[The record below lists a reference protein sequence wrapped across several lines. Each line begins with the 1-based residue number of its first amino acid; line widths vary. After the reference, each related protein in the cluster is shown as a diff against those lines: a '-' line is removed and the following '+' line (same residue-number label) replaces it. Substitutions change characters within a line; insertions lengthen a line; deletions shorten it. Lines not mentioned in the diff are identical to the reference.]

1 LLAASSAIY
10 FYHVPG
16 DANYDIVSTFELWH
30 EPSSLPSPWTWME
43 QDDVSD
49 AASCA
54 EQVENLPEE
63 PYRSETCRLSNHS
76 TAVEPCP
83 LLPGKTT
90 DNDTYVHNQGLAP
103 AVYPTSLKTVDCVYL
118 DANLRQTFTHGSRV
132 FFPKK
137 PGTFVAHF
145 LQPVAD
151 QVALYHNVITRPLRC
166 ELRTLYQSFAKT
178 IFDSRPSH
186 GSQYASQNGETS
198 ETAWTAWQT
207 GTRHSFVPEDH
218 VRSTALPKEGCNVG
232 HQDKKT
238 KRKRT
243 WSFDTEPS
251 LEATVPSDGS
261 MESGEFDDGSTNP
274 DAPTDVS
281 VVGEGFISELRRKGL
296 ATDRARNLIL

>member
-1 LLAASSAIY
+1 
-10 FYHVPG
+10 
-16 DANYDIVSTFELWH
+16 
-30 EPSSLPSPWTWME
+30 ME
-43 QDDVSD
+43 QDDVFD
-49 AASCA
+49 AASRA
-54 EQVENLPEE
+54 EQIEHSPEE
-63 PYRSETCRLSNHS
+63 PSCSETCRLSNHS

-103 AVYPTSLKTVDCVYL
+103 AVYPTSLNTVDCVYL
-118 DANLRQTFTHGSRV
+118 DANLRHTFTHGSWF

-166 ELRTLYQSFAKT
+166 ELRALCQSFAKT

-186 GSQYASQNGETS
+186 WSQYASQNGETS
-198 ETAWTAWQT
+198 KTAWTAWQT
-207 GTRHSFVPEDH
+207 GIRHSFVPGDH

-232 HQDKKT
+232 YQGKKT

-243 WSFDTEPS
+243 WSFDAEPS

-261 MESGEFDDGSTNP
+261 VESGEFDDGSINP
-274 DAPTDVS
+274 DGPIDVS
-281 VVGEGFISELRRKGL
+281 VVGEGFITELRREWL
-296 ATDRARNLIL
+296 ATDRARNMNL